1 MALALTE
8 RQNRS
13 LLDADNAYPKH
24 TGRLDMKMIE
34 FVLLAVGAVVG
45 AFLRYIM
52 VASPQTIAGLP
63 VNVLAVN
70 VIGSFILGLFS
81 VLSIALNLNSNY
93 TLLVATGFCGAFTTM
108 SSFALE
114 TSNFMDSNRFILVS
128 PKHSSQRRLI
138 FRRCIRWQSG
148 WKTLTAEIFV
158 MRQKN
163 VECNNKDKK
172 E

>member
-1 MALALTE
+1 
-8 RQNRS
+8 
-13 LLDADNAYPKH
+13 
-24 TGRLDMKMIE
+24 MKMIE

-52 VASPQTIAGLP
+52 VASPKTIGGFP

-81 VLSIALNLNSNY
+81 VLSLALNLDANY

-114 TSNFMDSNRFILVS
+114 TSNLMDGSRFNLVILNI
-128 PKHSSQRRLI
+128 L
-138 FRRCIRWQSG
+138 
-148 WKTLTAEIFV
+148 A
-158 MRQKN
+158 N
-163 VECNNKDKK
+163 VGLSLGALMGGRVIGNALMSRIL
-172 E
+172 